1 MCSAKISSINQVDL
15 SKTPNKKV
23 ISEQKQET
31 KTVKD
36 GKKFILAGLAA
47 ASALGIATVLILKN
61 KANQATQ
68 AVAETLISDLNFDK
82 AGVAKKGEDLF
93 TGTANYLNKNGDK
106 FKIEYDNGKLI
117 RSTMNKN
124 DDGTVNFARNF
135 VKEYVYDEKGV
146 LKGIK
151 KQEVV
156 CDGVLEDYIDL
167 EQNRV
172 SAVKNKIMNLLGKTQ
187 KEIDETVKNIEQLPK
202 SVEEKAQEALNLFL
216 KPTSD
221 VNIKDFNPEEIEA
234 DEINKIFKK
243 FIPEKTVDIYDHSAE
258 DILKKT
264 KKVMEYSK
272 DGKKIRAFFTDNN
285 KLLLLEETLA
295 DTKKKNLYFHPF
307 NLAEELGF
315 PTGTF
320 FAENFKFNENDFS
333 CSKLLYS
340 LGEERKYYENCSQ
353 KNVGKELE
361 VGNFGLLNV
370 KKYRKNKDFSSGKSE
385 TAVLDFK
392 NGKIRSMRDNFDKI
406 KVQHSEQALSRRELG
421 CRDVEATINGKDFG
435 FDIENPPFRSLK

>member
-93 TGTANYLNKNGDK
+93 TGTANYLTKNGDK

-117 RSTMNKN
+117 RSTMNNN
-124 DDGTVNFARNF
+124 DDGTVNLARNF
-135 VKEYVYDEKGV
+135 VKEYVYDEKGI

-151 KQEVV
+151 KQEAV

-172 SAVKNKIMNLLGKTQ
+172 SAVKNKIMNFLSKTQ
-187 KEIDETVKNIEQLPK
+187 KEIDETAKSIEQLPK

-243 FIPEKTVDIYDHSAE
+243 FIPEKTVDEYDHSA
-258 DILKKT
+258 DAILEET

-272 DGKKIRAFFTDNN
+272 DGKKIRAFFSDDG
-285 KLLLLEETLA
+285 LLLLEETLA
-295 DTKKKNLYFHPF
+295 DTKKKNLYYNPYCYS
-307 NLAEELGF
+307 LKKTGKTI

-320 FAENFKFNENDFS
+320 FAENIKLDENDFS
-333 CSKLLYS
+333 CSKLFYS
-340 LGEERKYYENCSQ
+340 LVGERYYYENCNQ
-353 KNVGKELE
+353 KNAEKYVN
-361 VGNFGLLNV
+361 VGNIGISTI
-370 KKYRKNKDFSSGKSE
+370 KMYRKNKDFSSGKTE
-385 TAVLDFK
+385 TVVCDFK
-392 NGKIRSMRDNFDKI
+392 NGKIRAVRGNFDKMNMI
-406 KVQHSEQALSRRELG
+406 HSDAPLAKRELG
-421 CRDVEATINGKDFG
+421 YRDVEATINGKQFW
-435 FDIENPPFRSLK
+435 FDIENPPFRS